1 VPVFESLHNFRDAGG
16 CATADGRT
24 VATGRLYRSD
34 LLVNLTSADQA
45 RFDRLGIRT
54 VIDLRRTAEV
64 ELIGR
69 VADAHGRRYLNIPPE
84 HAPWEERPH
93 DPADEPPRY
102 LADRYLELAD
112 TGRHGIG
119 RVISVLSDRD
129 AAPAVVHCYAGK
141 DRTGVVM
148 AITLALLGV
157 PDETIGEDYAR
168 SDYWERSAPPSHIPA
183 LWTLAPA
190 SAITVF
196 LAELREEYGSVE
208 GYASA
213 AGVTTAEIEALR
225 AHLLR

>member
-1 VPVFESLHNFRDAGG
+1 VPVFESLHNFRDVGG
-16 CATADGRT
+16 CPTIDGRT

-34 LLVNLTSADQA
+34 VLVNLTAAEQA
-45 RFDRLGIRT
+45 QFDRLGIRT
-54 VIDLRRTAEV
+54 VIDLRRTTEV
-64 ELIGR
+64 ELLGR
-69 VADAHGRRYLNIPPE
+69 IADAHGRRYLNIPPE
-84 HAPWEERPH
+84 HAPWEERPY

-119 RVISVLSDRD
+119 RVISVLADRD
-129 AAPAVVHCYAGK
+129 AAPSVVHCYAGK

-157 PDETIGEDYAR
+157 PDEAIGDDYAR
-168 SDYWERSAPPSHIPA
+168 SDYWERTAPPSHIPV
-183 LWTLAPA
+183 LWTLAPP

-208 GYASA
+208 RYATT
-213 AGVTTAEIEALR
+213 AGVTDAEIKALR
-225 AHLLR
+225 DHMLR